1 MGGRAGRGGAGDDGA
16 GGVEGEHG
24 VPEREDVGIIKGVL
38 GRREGDDAERR
49 ECKRRG

>member
-1 MGGRAGRGGAGDDGA
+1 MGGRAGRGGA

-49 ECKRRG
+49 KCKQRG